1 MIVCKFGG
9 SSLADE
15 GQIGKVKKIIESN
28 ADRKLIVVS
37 APGKRNSDDIKI
49 TDLLYA
55 CARTAADGGSIQKVF
70 SRIRDRYLG
79 ISGSLAGELDEIE
92 HNIAA
97 GYGADYAASRGE
109 YLSAKMLS
117 VYFNA
122 EFIDAAEVIRL
133 TADGRVDPCSYELVK
148 ERTAG
153 EGRYIIPGFYGTD
166 PSGAVRTFSRGG
178 SDITGAIAARAVYA
192 DLYEN
197 WTDVPGLLMADPR
210 IFDNPPVVREI
221 TYREIRE
228 LACAGANVFHEEAIA
243 PVKDAG
249 IPINIRSTNDPERKG
264 TLITPSRSAADVPV
278 AGISGRKGY
287 TAVRLEKFMLNRY
300 DSFHSGV
307 LKTLRGMNVEPGF
320 ILYGN
325 DNVVFLIEEEK
336 LKEIPDFRE
345 KLLSCSGAPDRVD
358 LEPEIAVIGIVGEGL
373 RAEYSNTGA
382 VTAAVFSALG
392 DHGINPQYTSFG
404 GSDSMLLIGV
414 PEQVFSEALETVYSV
429 LKK

>member
-37 APGKRNSDDIKI
+37 APGKRSSDDIKI
-49 TDLLYA
+49 TDLLYS
-55 CARTAADGGSIQKVF
+55 CARTAAGGGSIQKVF
-70 SRIRDRYLG
+70 NRIRERYLC

-97 GYGADYAASRGE
+97 GYGTDYAASRGE
-109 YLSAKMLS
+109 YLSAKMLG

-122 EFIDAAEVIRL
+122 KFIDAAEVIRL
-133 TADGRVDPCSYELVK
+133 TADGRVDPRSYELVK

-153 EGRYIIPGFYGTD
+153 DGKYIIPGFYGTD

-178 SDITGAIAARAVYA
+178 SDITGAIAARAVHA

-249 IPINIRSTNDPERKG
+249 IPINIRSTNDPEQRG
-264 TLITPSRSAADVPV
+264 TLITSSRSAADVPV
-278 AGISGRKGY
+278 AGISGKKGY
-287 TAVRLEKFMLNRY
+287 TAVRLGKFMLNRY
-300 DSFHSGV
+300 DSFHSDV
-307 LKTLRGMNVEPGF
+307 LKTLRGMNMEPGF

-325 DNVVFLIEEEK
+325 DSVVFLIEEDK

-345 KLLSCSGAPDRVD
+345 KLLSCPGAPDRVD
-358 LEPEIAVIGIVGEGL
+358 LEPGIAVIGIVGEGM
-373 RAEYSNTGA
+373 RAEYNNTGA
-382 VTAAVFSALG
+382 IAAAVFSMLH
-392 DHGINPQYTSFG
+392 DRRINPRYTSFG
-404 GSDSMLLIGV
+404 GSDSMLLIGLQE
-414 PEQVFSEALETVYSV
+414 PDFSKALEAVYSV